1 MRRKSLIRLLAGA
14 VGFGLM
20 LSGCSSGSPG
30 SSGAD
35 TKTVVYWSQFNKGEP
50 LQLVIQKEI
59 DKFQSEN
66 PNIKIEA
73 NWAGRDVLT
82 KIQAAVQAGTPVDIV
97 DQSNDRIASALVNNK
112 LAVNLAPYL
121 AQPSYG
127 QTSGTWAGDFV
138 PGALEAFGASDGTYM
153 IPRESYISGI
163 WYNVDMLANAGIKPS
178 ATGTTWDQFLADL
191 DTLAKKNPGVS
202 PLGADGSIDFYN
214 NWWFTYLAIR
224 TAGLAA
230 FQAAAKDPTGE
241 AWKAPAFLKAAEM
254 VRELQDKGY
263 FQKGFQGSVYPAMQ
277 AQWANGKVAM
287 FLNGAWIPKEVG
299 PQLPSGFHMDVFAFP
314 NVTDGLGNDLVEYWS
329 NAWAVLNIGKQTDSA
344 VKFLKFTT
352 SLKEGGAMMTDA
364 GFPTPLKGA
373 ATPPEYKGQAAILAS
388 YKTIEQRGGLQGN
401 ATYSSDV
408 YNFCD
413 DPFFLMKTS
422 PNEFIQCLA
431 TQGAK
436 YWVAHPAK

>member
-1 MRRKSLIRLLAGA
+1 MVMRRKSLFKILAGA
-14 VGFGLM
+14 VGLGLM
-20 LSGCSSGSPG
+20 LSGCSAG

-35 TKTVVYWSQFNKGEP
+35 TKTVVYWSMFNKGEP
-50 LQLVIQKEI
+50 LQQVIQKMI

-97 DQSNDRIASALVNNK
+97 DQSNDRIISSLVNNK
-112 LAVNLAPYL
+112 LAVKLDKYL
-121 AQPSYG
+121 AEPSYG
-127 QTSGTWAGDFV
+127 QTSGTWADDFA
-138 PGALEAFGASDGTYM
+138 PGAVKAFASSDGTYM

-163 WYNVDMLANAGIKPS
+163 WYNVDMLAKSGIKPS

-191 DTLAKKNPGVS
+191 DTLAKKNPDVS

-214 NWWFTYLAIR
+214 NWWFSYLAIR
-224 TAGLAA
+224 TAGLEA
-230 FQAAAKDPTGE
+230 FQAAAKDATGE

-254 VRELQDKGY
+254 VRGLQNKGY

-277 AQWANGKVAM
+277 AQWANSKVAM

-299 PQLPSGFHMDVFAFP
+299 QQVSSSFHMDVFAFP
-314 NVTDGLGNDLVEYWS
+314 NVEGGLGNNLVEYWS
-329 NAWAVLNIGKQTDSA
+329 NAWAVLNLGKQTESA
-344 VKFLKFTT
+344 VKFLKFAT
-352 SLKEGGAMMTDA
+352 SLKQGGVMLTDA
-364 GFPTPLKGA
+364 GFPVPLKGA
-373 ATPPEYKGQAAILAS
+373 ATPPEYKGQEEILAS
-388 YKTIEQRGGLQGN
+388 YKTMEQRGGLQGEP
-401 ATYSSDV
+401 TYTSDV

-413 DPFFLMKTS
+413 DPFFLMNTS

-431 TQGAK
+431 TQSVK